1 MIDRSFVMI
10 TTSTLE
16 LICRMRHQQGKKS
29 KSSTFQQY
37 IYMIGA
43 VQLMSNTI
51 DFLAREVGAHFYG
64 GNH

>member
-1 MIDRSFVMI
+1 
-10 TTSTLE
+10 
-16 LICRMRHQQGKKS
+16 MRHQQEKKS